1 MTFLLFYG
9 ATILANLAFLNLKYD
24 AY

>member
-9 ATILANLAFLNLKYD
+9 ATILADLAFLNLKYD